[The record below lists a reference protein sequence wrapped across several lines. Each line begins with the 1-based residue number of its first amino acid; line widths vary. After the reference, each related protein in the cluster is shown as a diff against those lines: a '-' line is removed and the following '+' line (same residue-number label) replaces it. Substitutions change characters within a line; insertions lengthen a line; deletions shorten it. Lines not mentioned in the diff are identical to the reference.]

1 MINIRNLNKI
11 YKSKK
16 RNDCHALQDIN
27 LSLPSQGL
35 IFVLG
40 KSGSGK
46 STLLN
51 LIGGLDSISSGEIT
65 VNGNNISH
73 FSENKFADY
82 RNTYIGYI
90 FQDYHLIDELT
101 VHENI
106 KLSLELRN
114 HTDDNLITEALE
126 CQNEMSSVEMEHAF
140 INGFSLAISL
150 LLEAISEK

>member
-27 LSLPSQGL
+27 LSLPSRGL

-73 FSENKFADY
+73 FNENKFADY

-126 CQNEMSSVEMEHAF
+126 KV
-140 INGFSLAISL
+140 GLAGYDNRYPTELSGG
-150 LLEAISEK
+150 ER

>member
-27 LSLPSQGL
+27 LSLPSRGL

-73 FSENKFADY
+73 FNENKFADY
-82 RNTYIGYI
+82 RNTYMDI
-90 FQDYHLIDELT
+90 FSKI
-101 VHENI
+101 I
-106 KLSLELRN
+106 
-114 HTDDNLITEALE
+114 I
-126 CQNEMSSVEMEHAF
+126 
-140 INGFSLAISL
+140 
-150 LLEAISEK
+150 